1 MWETTCTTISPLS
14 LSDNGIISF
23 FFLFPILS
31 LSSLSLSL
39 SLQSGLDLRPLL
51 VDLGLV
57 EALDDVGAVK
67 EATPGGV
74 GAAQRL
80 AALDDVV
87 VAGDAALGDTAE
99 GSAA

>member
-1 MWETTCTTISPLS
+1 MSRY
-14 LSDNGIISF
+14 
-23 FFLFPILS
+23 
-31 LSSLSLSL
+31 SLSLSL
-39 SLQSGLDLRPLL
+39 SLSLSDKWHYFIFSSGSLSLVWILDYL

-57 EALDDVGAVK
+57 EVLDDVGAIK